1 LCLLPLQR
9 FHQTHELA
17 LPGAA
22 PHRVQL
28 WLAFRRKTM
37 AHNPGLSVSG
47 AELTG
52 SVRIGSEE
60 HKILFCREFLDSYTE
75 FEPEALPWPDLAPA
89 ALERLRSIPY
99 WRQVRHTERR
109 AAAIVA
115 AYTQYVPDPLI
126 RKAIA
131 LQGREEARH
140 ARLLAVMIKR
150 YGIDAPEEPLEPIDG
165 DLETRFTDF
174 GFGECID
181 SFLGFGAFKLARRS
195 EFLPEPM
202 LDIFETLMFE
212 ETRHIVFFVNWMA
225 WQEVERGRMAVFLRN
240 ANALRFYGRAAR
252 RLAKVSRPKGDGQNF
267 SALHVSQ
274 FLEGFNFRRFIE
286 DCYSENARRM
296 RAFEPRLLRPRF
308 LPALANTALAGFRL
322 WNRRRSGI

>member
-1 LCLLPLQR
+1 
-9 FHQTHELA
+9 
-17 LPGAA
+17 
-22 PHRVQL
+22 
-28 WLAFRRKTM
+28 M

-47 AELTG
+47 AELAG
-52 SVRIGSEE
+52 SLHIGSDE
-60 HKILFCREFLDSYTE
+60 HKVLFCREFLESYTE
-75 FEPEALPWPDLAPA
+75 FEPEALPWPDLAPI
-89 ALERLRSIPY
+89 ALDRLRSVPY

-115 AYTQYVPDPLI
+115 AYTQHVPDPLI

-140 ARLLAVMIKR
+140 ARLLTVMIER
-150 YGIDAPEEPLEPIDG
+150 YGIDAPEEPLEPLDG

-174 GFGECID
+174 GFGECLD

-225 WQEVERGRMAVFLRN
+225 WREVERGRKAVLLRS

-252 RLAKVSRPKGDGQNF
+252 RLAGLSPRQKIQGDGRDF
-267 SALHVSQ
+267 SALQVSR
-274 FLEGFNFRRFIE
+274 FLDGFNFRCFIE
-286 DCYSENARRM
+286 DCYTENARRM
-296 RAFEPRLLRPRF
+296 RAFEPRLLRPGF

-322 WNRRRSGI
+322 WNRGRSGL